1 MSVYKSFISKSR
13 SKEEKMDISGIVTV
27 VHGGAEQ
34 LVQNMM
40 GILS

>member
-1 MSVYKSFISKSR
+1 
-13 SKEEKMDISGIVTV
+13 MDISGIVTKEV

-40 GILS
+40 GILLNSSHIFN